1 MKKILFISHDANR
14 AGAQILLLRFLEK
27 LPQYADFQFKVLLG
41 FEGPL
46 VEDFERVAETYHWYR
61 QRYVPRY
68 QRPFQRILPPSD
80 EQTRIRRQLERER
93 FDLVVSNTV
102 TNGGL
107 LAEFQFLACPV
118 VTYAHELEMGIGMY
132 TTPEA
137 FQITLDRSDYFLA
150 CSQAL
155 KDRYVANYGLS
166 PERID
171 VLPSLL
177 PAEAY
182 ASVPDP
188 ERGRAVR
195 HRLGIADTTP
205 LVGAMGTVDWRK
217 GIDVFVQL
225 ARLAPPHVHFAW
237 VGGTHDQPQV
247 QMIRED
253 LRRLNLV
260 DRVHL
265 VPAQPNPLDY
275 MAAFDVFALPSRE
288 EPYPL
293 VVLEAA
299 LMEKPI
305 VCFDESGG
313 AREVVETDAGYVC
326 EYLNINQMASRI
338 ASLLSDATQRRQ
350 MGAAGRQKVLER
362 HAEARA
368 MRVFVDLLDQYAD
381 SAHPRRPDARRPAP
395 HPVAR

>member
-1 MKKILFISHDANR
+1 MKKILFISHDANQ
-14 AGAQILLLRFLEK
+14 AGAQILLLRFLQK
-27 LPQYADFQFKVLLG
+27 LPQYADFKFQILLG

-46 VEDFERVAETYHWYR
+46 VEDFEKCAHTYHWYR

-68 QRPFQRILPPSD
+68 QRPFQRMLPPSD
-80 EQTRIRRQLERER
+80 EQTRIRKQLERER

-102 TNGGL
+102 TNGAL
-107 LAEFQFLACPV
+107 LEEFRFLKCPV
-118 VTYAHELEMGIGMY
+118 VTYAHELEMGIAMY
-132 TTPEA
+132 TSPEA
-137 FQITLDRSDYFLA
+137 FQMTLDRSDFFMA

-155 KDRYVANYGLS
+155 KDRYVVNYGLS
-166 PERID
+166 PDRID

-182 ASVPDP
+182 ATLPSP
-188 ERGRAVR
+188 ERGLAMRQ
-195 HRLGIADTTP
+195 RLGIPATTP

-217 GIDVFVQL
+217 GIDLFVQL
-225 ARLAPPHVHFAW
+225 ARLAPPDVHFAW
-237 VGGTHDQPQV
+237 VGGSHDQPQV

-253 LRRLNLV
+253 LRRLHLEQ
-260 DRVHL
+260 RVHL
-265 VPAQPNPLDY
+265 VPAQPNPLEF

-299 LMEKPI
+299 LMERPI
-305 VCFDESGG
+305 VCFDQSGG

-326 EYLNINQMASRI
+326 EYLNLNQMASRL
-338 ASLLSDATQRRQ
+338 ASLLSDATLRRQ
-350 MGAAGRQKVLER
+350 MGAAGRRKVLER

-368 MRVFVDLLDQYAD
+368 MGVFVDLLYQYAEGTEGPRR
-381 SAHPRRPDARRPAP
+381 HPRRTAP
-395 HPVAR
+395 HSVPR